1 MSLAKVPGS
10 EKVSEAFKQKVIQ
23 IAAQLQTNPNFLM
36 AIMSFETGGSFSP
49 SQKSFAGSEAT
60 GLIQFMPKTAKG
72 LGTTTEALAKMTAEA
87 QLDFVAKYFAP
98 FKGRMATV
106 EDAYMAV
113 LFPRA
118 VGKPNSFVLF
128 LKNTKAYRQN
138 KGLDLDGDGKITKA
152 EAAFKVSRLLKNAP
166 DFVPVPPLEG
176 ITSPLH
182 EKEALLTRGDS
193 GTAVAELQAKLVRLG
208 LLGKKAGGDGKFG
221 PKTERALMQFQQ
233 DHGLEPSGTLTS
245 ETATALEST
254 LATAAS
260 TNVTVVSTAVDTL
273 LPASGTGYTNYLRG
287 TNGRNQFGRA
297 STIQA
302 IQQLG
307 IAWAADHSEVP
318 FQVGHISLK
327 GGVPFPP
334 HGSHRKGVDVDI
346 RPFRK
351 DRNLLPVT
359 IHDTQY
365 DHALTKA
372 FVQLVRARHPN
383 IVIFFND
390 PKLINKETRF
400 VDGHHNHLHLRFPE

>member
-1 MSLAKVPGS
+1 MSLANVPGS

-23 IAAQLQTNPNFLM
+23 IAAQLQTDPNFLM
-36 AIMSFETGGSFSP
+36 AIMSFETGGSFRP
-49 SQKSFAGSEAT
+49 DQKNHAGSGAT
-60 GLIQFMPKTAKG
+60 GLIQFMPKTAQS

-118 VGKPNSFVLF
+118 VGKSNSFVLF

-138 KGLDLDGDGKITKA
+138 KGLDLDGDGKITKS
-152 EAAFKVSRLLKNAP
+152 EAAFKVSRLLKAAP
-166 DFVPVPPLEG
+166 DFVPASPLEG

-193 GTAVAELQAKLVRLG
+193 GAAVLELQGKLVRLG
-208 LLGKKAGGDGKFG
+208 LLEKKAGSDGNFG
-221 PKTERALMQFQQ
+221 QKTERALMEFQQ
-233 DHGLEPSGTLTS
+233 DQGLEPSGTLTS
-245 ETATALEST
+245 ETATALESA
-254 LATAAS
+254 LATAVS
-260 TNVTVVSTAVDTL
+260 TNGTALSTAVDTL
-273 LPASGTGYTNYLRG
+273 LPASGAGYTHYLRG

-307 IAWAADHSEVP
+307 IAWAAAHPEVL

-327 GGVPFPP
+327 GGGHFPP

-359 IHDTQY
+359 IHDAQY
-365 DHALTKA
+365 DHTLTKA

-383 IVIFFND
+383 IIILFND
-390 PKLINKETRF
+390 DKLVNKETTF
-400 VDGHHNHLHLRFPE
+400 AQGHHNHLHLRFPE